1 MDDSAFMAFMVSVV
15 FVVFVVFVVSVV
27 FVDSF
32 MGSQKE
38 KRNRGRRWMSVA
50 TKKSRR
56 RPCSGTPPHAS
67 AMNAP

>member
-1 MDDSAFMAFMVSVV
+1 MAFMEFIAFVEFMVSVESV
-15 FVVFVVFVVSVV
+15 GFMEFVV

-32 MGSQKE
+32 MGSQKK